1 MKSKSIRINLLTLAT
16 LAILLTLTLTTD
28 YLGITNSGVS
38 AAPAL
43 PKPTADFYVLDQ
55 AQVLSPQVESQIL
68 GINRELNNQT
78 KAQIVVV
85 TLNSSEDRSVE
96 ELGLELLRSWGVG
109 DKELN
114 NGVVLLVIPT
124 ERKSRIEVGYGLEG
138 ALPDGKT
145 GRIQDEYMLP
155 YFQQGNYEQGVL
167 NGFQVL
173 AQEVA
178 KEYQITLNTGNPQPV
193 TPTNTQPNGDLSP
206 LELTLIVI
214 GLILLFILDRR
225 FFNGFI
231 FGMLLSTLLRG
242 GFRGGGGGGSSGG
255 GGSGGGGGSSR
266 GW

>member
-1 MKSKSIRINLLTLAT
+1 MKTKSVRIKLFALAALVLMFVGSLLAGFGENAGTL
-16 LAILLTLTLTTD
+16 
-28 YLGITNSGVS
+28 
-38 AAPAL
+38 AAPAV
-43 PKPTADFYVLDQ
+43 PRPTADFYVLDQ
-55 AQVLSPQVESQIL
+55 AQVLSSGVEGQIL
-68 GINRELNNQT
+68 SINQDLYRQT

-85 TLNSSEDRSVE
+85 TLNSSEGRAIE
-96 ELGLELLRSWGVG
+96 ELGLEILRGWGVG

-114 NGVVLLVIPT
+114 NGVVLLVIPP

-155 YFQQGNYEQGVL
+155 YFQQGNYDQGVL

-178 KEYQITLNTGNPQPV
+178 KEYQIALNTGNPQPAV
-193 TPTNTQPNGDLSP
+193 RTADQPSQELSP
-206 LELTLIVI
+206 LQISLIVI
-214 GLILLFILDRR
+214 GLILLFYLDRR

-231 FGMLLSTLLRG
+231 FGMLLSSLLRG
-242 GFRGGGGGGSSGG
+242 GFGGGGGGGSSGG
-255 GGSGGGGGSSR
+255 GGSGGGGGSNR